1 MPIRPFPALLLR
13 RGSKRV
19 MVIVDLHIGW
29 EAALA
34 ERGIHIP
41 SQTPKILEKIIQLIK
56 NHKPTTLIVLGDV
69 KHTIAK
75 AEMEEWRDIP
85 DFFEKIGEMVQEVQ
99 VIPGNHDGNLAPL
112 LPESVEIFPSN
123 GVVLFGD
130 TGLFHGHTWPAPELL
145 ECQNLIIGHVH
156 PIIVVR
162 DPLGF
167 RISRPVWVKA
177 RCNGA
182 GLARSLLKHLKI
194 KGVKNPVDSL
204 RDRFDV
210 ELRSTQLLIMPSF
223 NEFLGGQSMNRRSRG
238 KNATSK
244 MFISPV
250 LRSESID
257 INNAEL
263 YLLDGTFLGSIT
275 QLRTVSS

>member
-1 MPIRPFPALLLR
+1 MPIRPFSALLLR

-34 ERGIHIP
+34 ERGIHVP
-41 SQTPKILEKIIQLIK
+41 SQTPKILEKITQLIK
-56 NHKPTTLIVLGDV
+56 NNKPTTLVVLGDV

-99 VIPGNHDGNLAPL
+99 VIPGNHDGNLTPL

-167 RISRPVWVKA
+167 RITRQVWVKA

-182 GLARSLLKHLKI
+182 ELARSLLKHLKI

-223 NEFLGGQSMNRRSRG
+223 NEFLGGKSMNRKSRG

-250 LRSESID
+250 LRSEGID